1 MVLRRNGDGGGGS
14 VVTDRGKRGTIENRP
29 PIRRDHNIK
38 NKTEPYVGFR

>member
-29 PIRRDHNIK
+29 PMRRDHK